1 MLIHRQGRLASQA
14 GVCLLLENR
23 LLRRRTVPGTWPS
36 LACSSS
42 GGVSFRP
49 PGGLRGCSVSFTCA
63 RSGGTVRVSR
73 RPAPPYDW
81 PNATK
86 PGEIIPAVD
95 RSLRARVRTSRCT
108 YCAGRE
114 RADVATWVRR
124 TRTAAAAGG
133 SASTSLSRAAGRGRL
148 QVPPLP
154 APGAPG
160 TASWEART
168 QQAGWRARERKK
180 MGVRRSARIRR
191 MAQ

>member
-14 GVCLLLENR
+14 GACLLLENR

-114 RADVATWVRR
+114 RADVG
-124 TRTAAAAGG
+124 AADADGG
-133 SASTSLSRAAGRGRL
+133 GCGGERVNEPIARGRAR
-148 QVPPLP
+148 QT
-154 APGAPG
+154 AGAA
-160 TASWEART
+160 TARARGSGNRQLGVGST
-168 QQAGWRARERKK
+168 PQQAGWLAGLLVPTLAHAPFR
-180 MGVRRSARIRR
+180 
-191 MAQ
+191 

>member
-14 GVCLLLENR
+14 GACLLLENR

-114 RADVATWVRR
+114 RADVG
-124 TRTAAAAGG
+124 AADADGGGCGG

-160 TASWEART
+160 TASWEWEARLSR
-168 QQAGWRARERKK
+168 QAGWLACLSQVPTLAHAPFR
-180 MGVRRSARIRR
+180 
-191 MAQ
+191 

>member
-14 GVCLLLENR
+14 GACLLLENR

-95 RSLRARVRTSRCT
+95 RSLRALVRTSRCT
-108 YCAGRE
+108 YCAGRAQGAT
-114 RADVATWVRR
+114 RVPTWVRR

-168 QQAGWRARERKK
+168 QQAGWLARLLVPTLAHAPFR
-180 MGVRRSARIRR
+180 
-191 MAQ
+191 